1 LFWKK
6 KNKTPVLLS
15 IDDDERRRDVRIQPL
30 KPLFLCL
37 EEQDCPILDISAS
50 GLSFDNQANE
60 PAQEI
65 DISIQLPHSS
75 DAETADRAKSII
87 QCRLK
92 ILKCTGTI
100 CHCQFKGLS
109 PETQKLLDHYIL
121 NEQKQQIRLSK

>member
-1 LFWKK
+1 MFWKK
-6 KNKTPVLLS
+6 KNKTPFLLS

-30 KPLFLCL
+30 KPLFLSL
-37 EEQDCPILDISAS
+37 AEKDYSILNISAS

-60 PAQEI
+60 AAQENE
-65 DISIQLPHSS
+65 ISIQLPHSP

-109 PETQKLLDHYIL
+109 PEAQKLLDHYIL
-121 NEQKQQIRLSK
+121 NEQKQQIRLNK